1 MRDVCEGWCPR
12 ECVVRNATWTACG
25 SSVGIETNRSGVQRH
40 HRPSSSLRTVPTRER
55 RTARAMASPSAYSR
69 RVSGERLSFELC
81 AVVLMYRTGTRR
93 VWGQRIVPVECNW
106 GGAGR
111 RPSASGP
118 EIRLDVVDAMRSD
131 ASRGCGVAP
140 FEGLGDPA
148 GSLGPQEGHTLPPRG
163 STFSASI
170 SLASHAVSPA
180 CKRCQRP

>member
-1 MRDVCEGWCPR
+1 
-12 ECVVRNATWTACG
+12 
-25 SSVGIETNRSGVQRH
+25 
-40 HRPSSSLRTVPTRER
+40 
-55 RTARAMASPSAYSR
+55 
-69 RVSGERLSFELC
+69 
-81 AVVLMYRTGTRR
+81 MYRAGTRR

-118 EIRLDVVDAMRSD
+118 EIRSDVVDAMRSD

-163 STFSASI
+163 IIFSASI
-170 SLASHAVSPA
+170 SLASHAVAPAGNSIKRPYRKKKLDRTRSPGPWA
-180 CKRCQRP
+180 CLELPNAFFRTENDHGVGRQRAPRAVRAQGLHPEASRRASDPTRVNRNRMSSKGY

>member
-1 MRDVCEGWCPR
+1 MSTRVCRPERDLDGLWIQRGYRDESFRRATASPPL
-12 ECVVRNATWTACG
+12 VVTAHCAHPYKAHSAGHGQSIHLFASRLRRG
-25 SSVGIETNRSGVQRH
+25 S
-40 HRPSSSLRTVPTRER
+40 PSS
-55 RTARAMASPSAYSR
+55 
-69 RVSGERLSFELC
+69 G
-81 AVVLMYRTGTRR
+81 AVVSMYRAGTRR

-118 EIRLDVVDAMRSD
+118 EIRSDVVDAMRSD

-163 STFSASI
+163 IIFSASI
-170 SLASHAVSPA
+170 SLASHAVAPA
-180 CKRCQRP
+180 GNSIKRP